1 MLKLRRLFLRL
12 VMSENESSSLFQK
25 IIQGLKPANN
35 SKKIEFN
42 PVEEDIRREELMNK
56 LRFWAPW
63 AAGGVIGALT
73 FIAWMTYDHA
83 QKEAALYQA
92 EKAYEVAV
100 AEIKKGKTSG
110 AQQTLQDLGQKSSFK
125 FLSNLWDM
133 VALEKKLSITF
144 SDQVLGEIRQ
154 VYQKLEETFFPTRIG
169 QDAFHH
175 LNTCI
180 VTFWAFQA
188 KKDIADLKAKLAFC
202 TQSKNSFQELALC
215 LLALQ
220 SKGQK
225 DAPAAFKAWHEAC
238 QGDAWLPEV
247 CAMGAGL
254 PLPQTKDKENKGDQA

>member
-1 MLKLRRLFLRL
+1 
-12 VMSENESSSLFQK
+12 MSENESSSLFQK

-63 AAGGVIGALT
+63 AGAGVIGALT

-92 EKAYEVAV
+92 EKVYEVAV
-100 AEIKKGKTSG
+100 AEIKKGTTSG

-125 FLSNLWDM
+125 FLSHLWDI
-133 VALEKKLSITF
+133 ALLEKKLSITF
-144 SDQVLGEIRQ
+144 SDQVLGQIRQ

-175 LNTCI
+175 LNTLI
-180 VTFWAFQA
+180 TAFWAFQA
-188 KKDIADLKAKLAFC
+188 KKEIPNLKTKLASYD
-202 TQSKNSFQELALC
+202 QSKHPFQELALC

-220 SKGQK
+220 AKEQK
-225 DAPAAFKAWHEAC
+225 DAAAAFKAWYEAC

-254 PLPQTKDKENKGDQA
+254 PLPKTKDTENKGEQT

>member
-1 MLKLRRLFLRL
+1 
-12 VMSENESSSLFQK
+12 MSENESSSLFQK
-25 IIQGLKPANN
+25 IIQGLKPANT

-63 AAGGVIGALT
+63 AVGGVVMALT
-73 FIAWMTYDHA
+73 FIAWMTYDHSR
-83 QKEAALYQA
+83 KEADLYQA
-92 EKAYEVAV
+92 EKVYEVAV
-100 AEIKKGKTSG
+100 AEIKKGKTSS

-133 VALEKKLSITF
+133 VALEKKLRITF

-175 LNTCI
+175 LNTF
-180 VTFWAFQA
+180 VTAFWAFQA
-188 KKDIADLKAKLAFC
+188 KKEIPDLKSKLAFY
-202 TQSKNSFQELALC
+202 TQSKNNFQELALC

-220 SKGQK
+220 AKEQK
-225 DAPAAFKAWHEAC
+225 DAATAFKAWYEAC
-238 QGDAWLPEV
+238 QGDTWLPEV

-254 PLPQTKDKENKGDQA
+254 PLLQTKNTDNKGDQA